1 MAEAESANLQTEEIP
16 VPEPEG
22 ALHDTDDIAD
32 AFLALGDESE
42 AADQADEAEPHE
54 GGDPVPES
62 GDGSEEAPEPVMPEG
77 WEEAVWGAA
86 PAEVR
91 AKIAE
96 QVSAHAAAIAAEKK
110 AQAELKAAQ
119 DAYAVQTNAQ
129 LQQALAT
136 MKHVIEGEFA
146 TVDWQQLANTD
157 PAAYVKLQQ
166 LYNTRMSAVRQMEQ
180 GVAHQVQ
187 QWRQAKEAEAQ
198 KHIESEFQTV
208 LPEVKALIGAGY
220 DGKKFVNDIA
230 EYLVS
235 QGVPRDALN
244 GMSNGYEVRLATKAM
259 LYDRLLARKASAAQK
274 VAEAPK
280 VSSPSGTKAKA
291 EDDKFA
297 KAMSILKKNPS
308 STDALA
314 DVFMNL

>member
-1 MAEAESANLQTEEIP
+1 MAEAESASQQPIEEIP

-22 ALHDTDDIAD
+22 ALHDTEDVAD
-32 AFLALGDESE
+32 AFLALGDEPE
-42 AADQADEAEPHE
+42 QAAKAEPQE
-54 GGDPVPES
+54 GGDPVPDG
-62 GDGSEEAPEPVMPEG
+62 GDGAEEAPEPVMPEG
-77 WEEAVWGAA
+77 WEEAIWGAA

-96 QVSAHAAAIAAEKK
+96 QVSAHAAALAAEKK

-166 LYNTRMSAVRQMEQ
+166 LYNTRMGAVRQMEQ
-180 GVAHQVQ
+180 GVAAQVQ
-187 QWRQAKEAEAQ
+187 QWRQAKAIESQ
-198 KHIESEFQTV
+198 KHIESEFQAV

-220 DGKKFVNDIA
+220 DGKQFVNEIA
-230 EYLVS
+230 EYLTS

-244 GMSNGYEVRLATKAM
+244 QMSNGYEVRLATKAM

-308 STDALA
+308 STDAIA
-314 DVFMNL
+314 DVFLNL

>member
-1 MAEAESANLQTEEIP
+1 MAEESANLPNEEIP

-22 ALHDTDDIAD
+22 ALHDNDDIAD
-32 AFLALGDESE
+32 AFLSLDET
-42 AADQADEAEPHE
+42 EPEQEDKPAPTDE
-54 GGDPVPES
+54 GGDAVSEGTEEVP
-62 GDGSEEAPEPVMPEG
+62 DPVMPEG
-77 WEEAVWGAA
+77 WEETLWSAA
-86 PAEVR
+86 TPEVR

-119 DAYAVQTNAQ
+119 DAYAVQANAQ

-146 TVDWQQLANTD
+146 TVDWQALANTD

-166 LYNTRMSAVRQMEQ
+166 LYNTRMGAVRQMEQ
-180 GVAHQVQ
+180 GVAQQVQ

-198 KHIESEFQTV
+198 KHIESEFQAV
-208 LPEVKALIGAGY
+208 LPEVKALIGAGF
-220 DGKKFVNDIA
+220 DGKTFVNDIA

-259 LYDRLLARKASAAQK
+259 LYDRLISRRASAAQK

-280 VSSPSGTKAKA
+280 VSSPSGSKAKA

-308 STDALA
+308 STDAIA
-314 DVFMNL
+314 DVFLTL